1 MIARRLITGSNRRLR
16 RGSGLLVALGLA
28 TGCLTA
34 QPVGAQQTGE
44 PRSQPQRPPQ
54 SRDNTDRLEL
64 RQPQRLPSF
73 EALERRM
80 DQAAM
85 IDLRRRLIELDKL
98 LSLGSLSRAESL
110 LNSLE
115 QHSRLLRELQPRRI
129 RLAQLKGDWDE
140 VLALTR
146 SGLDEQ
152 PDNPTLWRVRTEA
165 MLATGR
171 ADSVRFNLDRFLAT
185 SPNLSSAT
193 VAGVQMLQG
202 AGWHRASVAL
212 IDSMRIRLGQVRY
225 LARARAVALLQVDRQ
240 GEAASEVDIELRSQ
254 PYNLPL
260 LRGALLDG
268 VYDPRRHVRFG
279 EDLVDRA
286 DSRDAPASLRLLAAN
301 LLLADG
307 RADRA
312 LQLVEPLIDSS
323 RDAHIVM
330 QNTATLAL
338 ELELLESD
346 ARRKATVDYLLG
358 ALSGLLEA
366 RTVAPDQR
374 RRAADAL
381 AGTCEQAL
389 RFGALGDDPEES
401 VERFGELLQQ
411 VRKVNPRSEA
421 LYSAQI
427 HLAGY
432 TRDVLREPA
441 QAARRL
447 EHMLLDLDLPTEGV
461 ALVRL
466 TLGECYLAAG
476 DTARGRAVL
485 TRLGR
490 DPDFR
495 AAGGH
500 AHYHLARLDL
510 AEGHFATARDRFAV
524 VAIDHPTAPYAN
536 EALEMGL
543 AIAEEMENPSGGP
556 NVLALYARS
565 VYHDLI
571 GDEAGRIQ
579 ALESFL
585 AEAPALVDLEEPQ
598 HLLERAK
605 YELAGLYAGQ
615 GRAEEALRLW
625 RRVVTDHPDGRFAA
639 ASLQH
644 RADLLASEGRI
655 EGARQELDLLLAQY
669 PDYLFIDD
677 VRDRRREWQ

>member
-1 MIARRLITGSNRRLR
+1 MIVRGRNPVRIRPSLR
-16 RGSGLLVALGLA
+16 SGRWPLVVLLAL
-28 TGCLTA
+28 TTLTA
-34 QPVGAQQTGE
+34 VPAGAQQ
-44 PRSQPQRPPQ
+44 PRSQDPPP
-54 SRDNTDRLEL
+54 SPPERLEL
-64 RQPQRLPSF
+64 RQPQRMPSLRAF
-73 EALERRM
+73 ERHGE
-80 DQAAM
+80 QAAM
-85 IDLRRRLIELDKL
+85 LDLRRRLIELDKL

-110 LNSLE
+110 LGSLE
-115 QHSRLLRELQPRRI
+115 QHSGLVRELQPRRI

-152 PDNPTLWRVRTEA
+152 PDNPSLWRARTEA
-165 MLATGR
+165 MLATGQ
-171 ADSVRFNLDRFLAT
+171 ADSVRFHLDRFLGT
-185 SPNLSSAT
+185 SPNLSSAA

-202 AGWHRASVAL
+202 AGWYGASVSL
-212 IDSMRIRLGQVRY
+212 IDSMRIQLGQVRF
-225 LARARAVALLQVDRQ
+225 LARSRAIALLQVDRQ
-240 GEAASEVDIELRSQ
+240 EEAASEVALELRSQ

-268 VYDPRRHVRFG
+268 AYDPQRHRRFG

-286 DSRDAPASLRLLAAN
+286 DSRDAPATLRLLAAN

-307 RADRA
+307 KAARA
-312 LQLVEPLIDSS
+312 LELVTPLFGSS
-323 RDAHIVM
+323 VDALAVM
-330 QNTATLAL
+330 RNTTTLAL
-338 ELELLESD
+338 ELDLLEDESQ
-346 ARRKATVDYLLG
+346 RGATLDYLRG

-366 RTVAPDQR
+366 RKIAPDQR

-381 AGTCEQAL
+381 ARTCEQAL
-389 RFGALGDDPEES
+389 HFGALGDDPRQA
-401 VERFGELLQQ
+401 VDRFGELLQQ
-411 VRKVNPRSEA
+411 VRRVNPRSEA

-427 HLAGY
+427 RLAAY
-432 TRDVLREPA
+432 TRDVLREPGK
-441 QAARRL
+441 AAGNL

-500 AHYHLARLDL
+500 AHFHLARLDL

-565 VYHDLI
+565 VYFDLI
-571 GDEAGRIQ
+571 GDHDRRVA

-605 YELAGLYAGQ
+605 YELAGLYASD
-615 GRAEEALRLW
+615 GRDEEALRLW

-644 RADLLASEGRI
+644 RADLLASEGRLDV
-655 EGARQELDLLLAQY
+655 ARQELDLLMAQY
-669 PDYLFIDD
+669 PEYLFIDD